1 MPHGTGCQM
10 GELMTGEA
18 NNSYHIL
25 AKAFLANHAS
35 VMEIDLK
42 TGQALIIKHQLEPE
56 LEGRMLP
63 WSEFITDCVAKHVHP
78 LDQEQMGALSLERL
92 RQYCLDGKGDFPMQV
107 RCRLDAEE
115 IQWMSLSVTCAGP
128 DSDTA
133 IVASR
138 NVDETMM
145 IRKIVDLFI
154 YQNYDYLYLINAK
167 KDSYIRF
174 TGSKEHTPLPPE
186 KGDHYTDDMVR
197 YNRQFVAPED
207 YERVTANMQIPH
219 IIQMLE
225 QSEIYSFTS
234 GGITTE
240 GNYRRSRVVFLYYD
254 KTAGQILMART
265 DVTQIY
271 LEEQE
276 KNRQLAEAL
285 RSAKHDPMTGVYNQK
300 ATGELISRS
309 LQGQYR
315 TMAAILFVDV
325 DNFKKVNDTCGHP
338 KGDELLCFLA
348 ESLEEIAGRDGTD
361 YDTLLRKADEALYTA
376 KRYGKNQYYFYS
388 C

>member
-1 MPHGTGCQM
+1 M
-10 GELMTGEA
+10 
-18 NNSYHIL
+18 
-25 AKAFLANHAS
+25 
-35 VMEIDLK
+35 
-42 TGQALIIKHQLEPE
+42 
-56 LEGRMLP
+56 
-63 WSEFITDCVAKHVHP
+63 
-78 LDQEQMGALSLERL
+78 
-92 RQYCLDGKGDFPMQV
+92 
-107 RCRLDAEE
+107 
-115 IQWMSLSVTCAGP
+115 
-128 DSDTA
+128 
-133 IVASR
+133 
-138 NVDETMM
+138 
-145 IRKIVDLFI
+145 
-154 YQNYDYLYLINAK
+154 
-167 KDSYIRF
+167 
-174 TGSKEHTPLPPE
+174 
-186 KGDHYTDDMVR
+186 
-197 YNRQFVAPED
+197 APED